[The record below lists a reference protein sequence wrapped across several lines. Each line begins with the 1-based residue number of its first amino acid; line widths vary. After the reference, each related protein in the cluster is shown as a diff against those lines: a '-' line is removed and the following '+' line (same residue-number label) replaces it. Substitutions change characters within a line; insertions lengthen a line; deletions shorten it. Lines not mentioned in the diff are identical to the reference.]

1 MTMKGRD
8 LFARRQRRARF
19 KLRQTAGGKPRLSVF
34 RSSKHIYA
42 QVIDD
47 SKSVTLASASS
58 VEKELDVAKGWNK
71 EAAAEVGK
79 RVAERAIQAGVSEI
93 VFDRGGYIF
102 HGRIK
107 ALADA
112 AREAGLKF

>member
-1 MTMKGRD
+1 MTNMAD
-8 LFARRQRRARF
+8 LFARRQRRTRF
-19 KLRQTAGGKPRLSVF
+19 KLRQTAGGKPRLTVF
-34 RSSKHIYA
+34 RSSRHIYA

-47 SKSVTLASASS
+47 LKGVTLASASTA
-58 VEKELDVAKGWNK
+58 EKELEVQKSWNT
-71 EAAAEVGK
+71 EAAANVGK
-79 RVAERAIQAGVSEI
+79 RLAERAIKAGVGEI